1 MTFDYTKSVKINTAK
16 RTKSEDALRYMFQL
30 FEREEQEEKQ
40 RSSELNR
47 IRCRIN
53 SQFEEYEVMR

>member
-16 RTKSEDALRYMFQL
+16 RTKSEDALRYMVQL

-47 IRCRIN
+47 IRCIIN
-53 SQFEEYEVMR
+53 SQFEECEVMI